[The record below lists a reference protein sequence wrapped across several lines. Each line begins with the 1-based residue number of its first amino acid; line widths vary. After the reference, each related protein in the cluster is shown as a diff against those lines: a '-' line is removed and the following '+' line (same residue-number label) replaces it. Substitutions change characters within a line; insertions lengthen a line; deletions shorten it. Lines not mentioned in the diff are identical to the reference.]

1 MATEMG
7 YLEFGNEI
15 GLALFPAELYPEV
28 FWDDEITGG
37 ANWDGTQW
45 PYDSLADAVEG
56 VTIYPISITNDALG
70 YVVPDNDYTMA
81 LLGDHYQEMIS
92 LGEEAGSTAIIFTL
106 GFFSFKYNKTNE
118 TKNANT
124 KRRNPGNCLVSL

>member
-45 PYDSLADAVEG
+45 PYDSLATAVEG
-56 VTIYPISITNDALG
+56 VDTYAVSLTNDAIG
-70 YVVPDNDYTMA
+70 YAVTDNNFAFMGHIIGEEIADEVLSIGKHIASFYVSNY
-81 LLGDHYQEMIS
+81 LEMI
-92 LGEEAGSTAIIFTL
+92 EEM
-106 GFFSFKYNKTNE
+106 K
-118 TKNANT
+118 
-124 KRRNPGNCLVSL
+124 